1 MSTRNSVR
9 RYWDAHPISTDSV
22 PFERGSREQFDAI
35 YERWQRTGTSRL
47 PEFLASC
54 EGCKVLEVGC
64 GIAIDGRYLS
74 EQGIDYQAVDLSLE
88 SLRLADQHFRQND
101 LRRRFTNAD
110 ATQLPFGDS
119 AFDFVYSIGV
129 LHHVPDTEA
138 ACREVSRI
146 VRPGGKVRIMLYG
159 RISYHYYLVVGM
171 VFPLIWI
178 LLHLPM
184 GRALAHK
191 GPRKLRDMF
200 DICKQNGLSK
210 KRLLDI
216 STDTSSAGADNF
228 NPHSSFYSP
237 AEMKKLFPEFEDFD
251 IWKTD
256 LRYFPLPWFRGF
268 FERHFGFFVRMT
280 ARKKSPD
287 SSK

>member
-1 MSTRNSVR
+1 MSKKDAVQ

-35 YERWQRTGTSRL
+35 YTRWQRHGTSRL
-47 PEFLASC
+47 VNFLGAC
-54 EGCKVLEVGC
+54 ENQKVLEVGC

-74 EQGIDYQAVDLSLE
+74 EHGVDYQAVDLSFE
-88 SLRLADQHFRQND
+88 SLRLAHQHFGQNKLRQ
-101 LRRRFTNAD
+101 RFANAD
-110 ATQLPFGDS
+110 ATQLPFRDS
-119 AFDFVYSIGV
+119 TFDFVYSIGI
-129 LHHVPDTEA
+129 LHHVPDTPA
-138 ACREVSRI
+138 ACREVARI
-146 VRPGGKVRIMLYG
+146 LRPGGHLRIMLYG
-159 RISYHYYLVVGM
+159 RRSYHYYLVTGV
-171 VFPLIWI
+171 VYPLIW
-178 LLHLPM
+178 LLLRLPL

-191 GPRKLRDMF
+191 GPQKLRDMF
-200 DICKQNGLSK
+200 DICKQTGLSK

-216 STDTSSAGADNF
+216 STDTSSAGEDNF

-237 AEMKKLFPEFEDFD
+237 AEMKNLFPDFEDFD

-268 FERHFGFFVRMT
+268 FERHFGFFVQMT

-287 SSK
+287 IQV

>member
-1 MSTRNSVR
+1 MSKRNSVR

-35 YERWQRTGTSRL
+35 YERWQESGTSRL
-47 PEFLASC
+47 ADFLASC
-54 EGCKVLEVGC
+54 EGRRVLEVGC

-74 EQGIDYQAVDLSLE
+74 EQGVDYQAVDLSLE
-88 SLRLADQHFRQND
+88 SLRLADEHFQQNN

-110 ATQLPFGDS
+110 ATQLPFGDDT
-119 AFDFVYSIGV
+119 FDFVYSIGV

-138 ACREVSRI
+138 ACREVSRV
-146 VRPGGKVRIMLYG
+146 VRPGGKIRIMLYG
-159 RISYHYYLVVGM
+159 RVSYHYYLVSGL

-191 GPRKLRDMF
+191 GPQKLRDMF

-237 AEMKKLFPEFEDFD
+237 AEMKRLFPEFEVFD

-268 FERHFGFFVRMT
+268 FERHFGFFVQMT

-287 SSK
+287 SEA